1 MDKPRR
7 GRPPK
12 GGDAKRHAVGI
23 RTTRELKAQIEEAA
37 EASGRSM
44 AQEIEYRLET
54 SFKDEEE
61 LGGRRTASLARA
73 LAYNI
78 AMIEEVAGA
87 RWFETQ
93 EAWATVRKTL
103 PNVMMAFVPTS
114 PHADELIN
122 QALADIL
129 EQKSIDATNKRI
141 EAGDFR
147 MER

>member
-1 MDKPRR
+1 
-7 GRPPK
+7 
-12 GGDAKRHAVGI
+12 
-23 RTTRELKAQIEEAA
+23 
-37 EASGRSM
+37 M